1 MLSNATKISCK
12 WFEWVEDISKFNK
25 DFIKSYSKRSNEGYL
40 LKFDAQ
46 YPKNLDEI
54 HNDLPF
60 LPKIKKN

>member
-1 MLSNATKISCK
+1 MWQKFPVNG
-12 WFEWVEDISKFNK
+12 FEWVEDISKFNK
-25 DFIKSYSKRSNEGYL
+25 DFIKSHSKRSNEGYL

-46 YPKNLDEI
+46 YPTNLHEI